1 MFFNVGADRS
11 CMGRGPA
18 FVIMAATLFLTLA
31 ACAPK
36 PQDAAVRQDPPAPPA
51 EPTSLEGLRDS
62 VLSMVRGSV
71 TPEDTTVHIHVEP
84 TEFHYWYVPDSASG
98 YAVHAHVTRDS
109 TTCLL
114 GEMERALS
122 ARGWSMHHGYTADGP
137 DGSAMGFVKNRYLC
151 VVEGSWDGG
160 DDSDPAYVPAIG
172 CEMTVTCVPRREGD
186 EPK

>member
-1 MFFNVGADRS
+1 
-11 CMGRGPA
+11 MGRGPA
-18 FVIMAATLFLTLA
+18 FAILTATLFLTLA
-31 ACAPK
+31 SCAREPN
-36 PQDAAVRQDPPAPPA
+36 QATGSVRRDPPAPAA
-51 EPTSLEGLRDS
+51 EVETLEGLRDNI
-62 VLSMVRGSV
+62 LMMVRSAVEPG
-71 TPEDTTVHIHVEP
+71 DTTVHIRVEP

-114 GEMERALS
+114 GEMERALA